1 MIELANA
8 PHPKPVPSTTSPLL
22 EGQRAASADRE
33 MAVVPTRPAA
43 QVQAKPVTSFG
54 RRS

>member
-8 PHPKPVPSTTSPLL
+8 PTPKPLPLTTPP
-22 EGQRAASADRE
+22 EAGQPQAAAERKPAMVAVRAS
-33 MAVVPTRPAA
+33 VL
-43 QVQAKPVTSFG
+43 VQPKPVTSFG

>member
-8 PHPKPVPSTTSPLL
+8 PTPKPLPSTTPPQA
-22 EGQRAASADRE
+22 GQPSAAVERKPVMVAVRATAL
-33 MAVVPTRPAA
+33 
-43 QVQAKPVTSFG
+43 VQAKPVTSFG